1 MDVFR
6 LLDGLSLMLVV
17 KVLVVTLLGVYTIFA
32 LLMMRQIVAMTRA
45 VQMQDD
51 YLIRG
56 LGGLHFIFA
65 CIVLV
70 IALLVGT

>member
-1 MDVFR
+1 MDIFA
-6 LLDGLSLMLVV
+6 LLDGFSFMLLVKILVV
-17 KVLVVTLLGVYTIFA
+17 ILLGVYAVFA
-32 LLMMRQIVAMTRA
+32 LLMMRQIVAMTKA

-65 CIVLV
+65 SVVLV
-70 IALLVGT
+70 LSLLVGI

>member
-1 MDVFR
+1 MDIFA
-6 LLDGLSLMLVV
+6 LLDGFSFMLLV
-17 KVLVVTLLGVYTIFA
+17 KILVVTLLGVYAVFA
-32 LLMMRQIVAMTRA
+32 LLMMRQIVAMTKA

-65 CIVLV
+65 SVVLV
-70 IALLVGT
+70 LALLVGI